1 MRGTLGQAFE
11 FAGAVYTWL
20 IIGLIYDGFRLLRMP
35 FPNKPVTI
43 ILDSAFYIVAGAV
56 FGYSL
61 FVLNGGTL
69 RLYIIAGAL
78 LGVAWEQFGVSLT
91 FRRMISHFLRK
102 TAKK

>member
-1 MRGTLGQAFE
+1 MRDTLGQAFE
-11 FAGAVYTWL
+11 FAGAVYTGL

-69 RLYIIAGAL
+69 

>member
-1 MRGTLGQAFE
+1 M
-11 FAGAVYTWL
+11 
-20 IIGLIYDGFRLLRMP
+20 
-35 FPNKPVTI
+35 
-43 ILDSAFYIVAGAV
+43 LDSAHYIVAGAV